1 MPAEKSPP
9 KKEEKKPPVHIP
21 GQFKKVAKPMAES
34 SRSAA
39 EDMLR
44 QFFPRKKP

>member
-1 MPAEKSPP
+1 MPADHSPSKKEKKSPP
-9 KKEEKKPPVHIP
+9 VKV
-21 GQFKKVAKPMAES
+21 GQFKKPAKPMAES

-44 QFFPRKKP
+44 QFFPGKKM